1 MSPMGQRTTGSPDQA
16 QVAADDTPTEKRSV
30 HALAVASAASHDLVG
45 DISAARMAINLAST
59 LVGQSAEVDADKSA
73 ALLADAGDLLEVA
86 QNRARTTFNLLAA
99 SVGEPLDGHG
109 VHRVGELLGDAGLE
123 AGLPDGS
130 DAWTSMNPLALI
142 SAFKS
147 IRTVLRL
154 PEGCPA
160 SMSPQQDMWRITIEV
175 PADAKG
181 GRLLDSVCKLASAA
195 GGQWGVQGPVF
206 VAEVP
211 RCDPP
216 ETP

>member
-1 MSPMGQRTTGSPDQA
+1 MSPMGQRTTGSPDQV

-86 QNRARTTFNLLAA
+86 QDRARTTFNLLAA

-147 IRTVLRL
+147 VRTVLRL

>member
-1 MSPMGQRTTGSPDQA
+1 MSPMDQGMAGSPNQVPV
-16 QVAADDTPTEKRSV
+16 VAAEQPTEKRSV
-30 HALAVASAASHDLVG
+30 DALAVASAASHDLVG
-45 DISAARMAINLAST
+45 DISAARMAISLAS
-59 LVGQSAEVDADKSA
+59 SAEVDTDKSV

-86 QNRARTTFNLLAA
+86 QEQARATFNLLAA
-99 SVGEPLDGHG
+99 SVGDLTATN
-109 VHRVGELLGDAGLE
+109 VHRVGESLADAGIE
-123 AGLPDGS
+123 VHLPNKN
-130 DAWTSMNPLALI
+130 DAWTSMNPLALT

-154 PEGCPA
+154 PDGCPA
-160 SMSPQQDMWRITIEV
+160 SVSSQRDMWRITIEV

-181 GRLLDSVCKLASAA
+181 GRLLNSVCELASAA